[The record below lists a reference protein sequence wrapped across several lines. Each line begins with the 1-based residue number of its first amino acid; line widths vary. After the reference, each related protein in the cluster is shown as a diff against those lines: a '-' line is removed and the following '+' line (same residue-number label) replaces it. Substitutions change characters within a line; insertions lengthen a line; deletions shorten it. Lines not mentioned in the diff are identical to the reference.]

1 MLIPKVSI
9 LKRVDCILLNTFN
22 LSALPNPFFNLKTRN
37 EISRLNHP
45 LSIIEQNV
53 LKNTLKYQT
62 VSHNVEITQAY
73 NMSILVRR
81 GRKCFLTFKFS
92 ERESQRYIY

>member
-1 MLIPKVSI
+1 MPIPKVSI
-9 LKRVDCILLNTFN
+9 LKRVDGILLNTFN
-22 LSALPNPFFNLKTRN
+22 LSALPNPFFYLKTRN

-62 VSHNVEITQAY
+62 VSHNVEITQAH
-73 NMSILVRR
+73 NMSIP
-81 GRKCFLTFKFS
+81 GSARKKMFLNLK
-92 ERESQRYIY
+92 I